1 MQATGQKWTFD
12 PHLVI
17 ESVKPAP
24 SASTSSTPTFTTSL
38 HLKWRLTQT
47 ETPSTPTWS
56 FTPNLP
62 VEKKDQQTKV
72 SNASAPIF
80 NRSVIKKDNGEIVV
94 NTSIHMGSGNVYSGQ
109 NFVRTVASVNGIV
122 SDSSQSPQ
130 AKKKLKVIL

>member
-24 SASTSSTPTFTTSL
+24 SAATSSTPTFTISP
-38 HLKWRLTQT
+38 HLKERLTQT
-47 ETPSTPTWS
+47 ETPSAPTWS
-56 FTPNLP
+56 FTPNLV

-109 NFVRTVASVNGIV
+109 NFVSTTTTVNGNV
-122 SDSSQSPQ
+122 YNNNQNSPN
-130 AKKKLKVIL
+130 KKKLKVIL